1 MTDLFD
7 PVEHA
12 ILCDYFGIP
21 RPEALR
27 DVDVLA
33 ERRSRRGVAAPVRVE
48 PDTFGR
54 LTGNSLGNAVARM
67 LLAGTEPRLPP
78 GERGTFGYAMGIWR
92 RGAPYSQV
100 NSKWLAF
107 LFEVDWATNGPYFS

>member
-1 MTDLFD
+1 MNDLFD

-12 ILCDYFGIP
+12 ILCDYFGVP

-27 DVDVLA
+27 HVDVLG
-33 ERRSRRGVAAPVRVE
+33 ERRSRRGVAGPVRVE

-67 LLAGTEPRLPP
+67 LLAGRIPVSRPGSAEPSDTR
-78 GERGTFGYAMGIWR
+78 
-92 RGAPYSQV
+92 
-100 NSKWLAF
+100 
-107 LFEVDWATNGPYFS
+107 